1 MVELL
6 LSRIF
11 FEREEFSVN
20 LDILLLPYI
29 HEPRQSQ
36 QKPSQQQRCVD
47 IALGWRDKGEIVLNA
62 GIEKYATKELY
73 T

>member
-1 MVELL
+1 MTGLSLRVPWTMVELL

-11 FEREEFSVN
+11 FEREECSVN

-29 HEPRQSQ
+29 HEPRQSE

-47 IALGWRDKGEIVLNA
+47 IALG
-62 GIEKYATKELY
+62 
-73 T
+73 

>member
-20 LDILLLPYI
+20 LDILLLPG
-29 HEPRQSQ
+29 
-36 QKPSQQQRCVD
+36 D
-47 IALGWRDKGEIVLNA
+47 IEQH
-62 GIEKYATKELY
+62 LY
-73 T
+73 TLRGIGFPVSKLANEGYVIFHNRFQYGRI